1 MSDEDFM
8 KIMETYGQLDYSNEE
23 LDQII
28 SLNYSYEDLPQEE
41 DKNNTDNA
49 EKSAFEWRFL
59 LALLYIPITIYI
71 NIIL

>member
-1 MSDEDFM
+1 M
-8 KIMETYGQLDYSNEE
+8 KIMESYGQLDYSNEE

-49 EKSAFEWRFL
+49 EKSALEWRFL
-59 LALLYIPITIYI
+59 LALLYIPITI
-71 NIIL
+71 

>member
-1 MSDEDFM
+1 MSDDDFM
-8 KIMETYGQLDYSNEE
+8 KIMESYGQLDYSNEE

-49 EKSAFEWRFL
+49 EKSALE
-59 LALLYIPITIYI
+59 
-71 NIIL
+71 

>member
-1 MSDEDFM
+1 
-8 KIMETYGQLDYSNEE
+8 MESYGQLDYSNEE

-49 EKSAFEWRFL
+49 EKSALEWIFL
-59 LALLYIPITIYI
+59 LALLYIPITI
-71 NIIL
+71 

>member
-1 MSDEDFM
+1 M

-49 EKSAFEWRFL
+49 EKLALEWRFL
-59 LALLYIPITIYI
+59 LALLYIPITI
-71 NIIL
+71 

>member
-1 MSDEDFM
+1 MR
-8 KIMETYGQLDYSNEE
+8 IMETYGQLDYSNEE

-49 EKSAFEWRFL
+49 EKSAFE
-59 LALLYIPITIYI
+59 
-71 NIIL
+71 